1 MKKIFT
7 YADIKCSC
15 RKSYVIHW
23 LEDYF
28 LQTIIRFTYGNAV
41 RKHQKHNTKDSPKIF
56 YMDIQQHKE
65 ILLKWIRSC
74 QTAEQLDLLSRR
86 VTEFVVK
93 RFSEKI
99 EYYEMELAK
108 EELSD
113 AIIEQRV
120 ITARERQPI
129 RLNTYLQSYQMNRIA
144 FHDEVKLHKPRKS
157 ETASII
163 ILNY

>member
-1 MKKIFT
+1 
-7 YADIKCSC
+7 
-15 RKSYVIHW
+15 
-23 LEDYF
+23 
-28 LQTIIRFTYGNAV
+28 
-41 RKHQKHNTKDSPKIF
+41 
-56 YMDIQQHKE
+56 MDIQQHKE

-74 QTAEQLDLLSRR
+74 QTAEQLDLLSQT

-120 ITARERQPI
+120 IAAREKQSM
-129 RLNTYLQSYQMNRIA
+129 RLKTHLLIIPNESYYC
-144 FHDEVKLHKPRKS
+144 LS
-157 ETASII
+157 
-163 ILNY
+163 

>member
-1 MKKIFT
+1 
-7 YADIKCSC
+7 
-15 RKSYVIHW
+15 
-23 LEDYF
+23 
-28 LQTIIRFTYGNAV
+28 
-41 RKHQKHNTKDSPKIF
+41 
-56 YMDIQQHKE
+56 MDIQQQKE

-74 QTAEQLDLLSRR
+74 QTAEQLDLLSQR

-120 ITARERQPI
+120 ITAHERRPT
-129 RLNTYLQSYQMNRIA
+129 RLSTRILVIPNESYYC
-144 FHDEVKLHKPRKS
+144 LS
-157 ETASII
+157 
-163 ILNY
+163 